1 MATNLQQEF
10 CKLRDTYIEKQFGRL
25 NEMQRAAVFTTSG
38 PLLIL
43 AGAGSGKTTVLVNR
57 IANLIR
63 FGSAHGSSWTPREV
77 TEDDVK
83 ALRTALM
90 TGTDAPSWLDGMLR
104 KDAVR
109 SWNVMA
115 ITFTNKAAGELKE
128 RLRNMLGGEEGDE
141 VFASTFHSA
150 CVRILRRWAEEIGYP
165 RSFTIYDTDDSQRVM
180 KTVYKELSVDDK
192 FFPVK
197 SAINQMSRWKDQ
209 LVSPAEALQTP
220 AKDTKGA
227 LAARVYAAYEK
238 KLKEAGAFDFDDL
251 IYQTVQLLAEH
262 KEARDFYQNKYRYLL
277 VDEYQDTS
285 VAQFRLV
292 SLLTGPEKNICV
304 VGDDDQ
310 SIYRFRGA
318 TIENILNFERVYPG
332 TKTIRLEQHY
342 RSTSNILNAANCV
355 IQHNTERKGKTL
367 WTQNGEG
374 DKVQVY
380 TAENEQDEASH
391 IADIIGQHLREG
403 GHLADHAVLY
413 RMNAQSAPLESYFTR
428 AGIPH
433 KIVGGQRF
441 NDRKEVKDI
450 HSYMSIVANPRD
462 DVRLR
467 RIINEPARKIGATTI
482 DVIADLAGQEGV
494 SMLEIIRHADQYAK
508 LSRAIA
514 PLYKFY
520 QIYERLQ
527 DSLENKTLDEFA
539 SDVIEI
545 TGYKAMLEAD
555 AAKGHED
562 AADRLQN
569 LGQLVNNV
577 KNYCDQQGEEASLEG
592 YLEDIALISDID
604 NYNESADQVVLMTIH
619 SAKGLEFPYV
629 FLIGMEEGVF
639 PSEMS
644 KYSEAD
650 LEEERRLAYV
660 GITRAKKEL
669 YISNSVTR
677 MLYGRTQRNEP
688 SRFLREIEPEYLEET
703 RSPVLEQ
710 RSRLGGWGSSYSD
723 TVPGGASGYSGAS
736 GWGRGSAS
744 YGSYGGSTGYGNHS
758 GYLNREYNAGESR
771 GFGSGYAGRGS
782 SSSGYGSS
790 YGGSHSGSVGGS
802 GGFGSGY
809 SRPATPETPAK
820 QINFT
825 GTPAAKTNANTTK
838 HYEPGDVV
846 EHKVFGRGTVVA
858 VKPAAG
864 DQIVEIR
871 FEKVGIKK
879 TMANFAPLTKITE
892 E

>member
-90 TGTDAPSWLDGMLR
+90 TGTDAPGWLDGMLR

-262 KEARDFYQNKYRYLL
+262 KEVRDFYQNKYRYLL

-332 TKTIRLEQHY
+332 TKTIRLEQNY

-677 MLYGRTQRNEP
+677 MLYGRTQRNES

-736 GWGRGSAS
+736 GWGRGSSS
-744 YGSYGGSTGYGNHS
+744 YGSYGGSTGYGNRS

-782 SSSGYGSS
+782 ASSGYGSS
-790 YGGSHSGSVGGS
+790 YGSHSGSVGGS

-820 QINFT
+820 QIDFT

>member
-90 TGTDAPSWLDGMLR
+90 TGTDAPGWLDGMLR

-332 TKTIRLEQHY
+332 TKTIRLEQNY

-482 DVIADLAGQEGV
+482 DVIADLAEQEGV

-710 RSRLGGWGSSYSD
+710 RSRLGGWGSNYSD

-736 GWGRGSAS
+736 GWGRGSSS
-744 YGSYGGSTGYGNHS
+744 YGSYGGSTGYGNRS

-782 SSSGYGSS
+782 ASSGYGSS
-790 YGGSHSGSVGGS
+790 YGSHSGSVGGS